1 MGLGMRSTRFPSC
14 PLPCLAGSRQSDQ
27 IMAQGWFTECPL
39 REGPPCAGRSGA
51 SPTALLESAAAP
63 HTCCTT
69 SQQNPPSREGKPP
82 RNGPRVR
89 DVTAGTSR
97 HLPALGQPPPLLW
110 CPLPFRLSPA
120 KLRVDPCGVSRPLRG
135 LPSTRNCLDKGCR
148 SEGSRALHSL
158 PPFEA
163 KHPTDGSFVTAQ
175 SANASGICP
184 LPSLNHCGFFHLH
197 KQGKQSP

>member
-1 MGLGMRSTRFPSC
+1 MLYHLTAKSPITRRKATSKRTQSEGC
-14 PLPCLAGSRQSDQ
+14 HCRHQQASACTGS
-27 IMAQGWFTECPL
+27 
-39 REGPPCAGRSGA
+39 
-51 SPTALLESAAAP
+51 
-63 HTCCTT
+63 TT
-69 SQQNPPSREGKPP
+69 SPAVVS
-82 RNGPRVR
+82 
-89 DVTAGTSR
+89 
-97 HLPALGQPPPLLW
+97 PALQTEP
-110 CPLPFRLSPA
+110 CQM
-120 KLRVDPCGVSRPLRG
+120 RVDPCGVSRPLRG